1 MSKMMRIALLVLVVF
16 LSTLSTTAFAAL
28 SGAELDRIITTI
40 ENAITTA
47 SDRHDAGKIVAGT
60 PYVAKVTDKV
70 SLAFSKEHFD
80 ADLAKALKVYN
91 NLVAHRT
98 KLNSSKTVNA
108 NIKSAP
114 TRKEPTGRLGNL
126 MRAEQK
132 TNRLQPKAG
141 KVPVQNY
148 DVYQDYQKN
157 HMAKINAENRAAE
170 VDMQRVIAE
179 RRSAE
184 NELLQR
190 KQRKQQIQAQAMKWQ
205 GELDRQAS
213 ASSRAAA
220 KWEQEHSF
228 GAYARRFLGSVLQTT
243 VGSFTTALLTPITAN
258 MANQAVAQLFPN
270 APAGNIA
277 TQAGATATQAAGS
290 SVAGNAGTAAGQAAG
305 SAVSGQGGATPPV
318 NPDDIYVPGF

>member
-1 MSKMMRIALLVLVVF
+1 M
-16 LSTLSTTAFAAL
+16 
-28 SGAELDRIITTI
+28 
-40 ENAITTA
+40 
-47 SDRHDAGKIVAGT
+47 
-60 PYVAKVTDKV
+60 
-70 SLAFSKEHFD
+70 SLAFRKEHFD
-80 ADLAKALKVYN
+80 DDLAKALTVYN

-98 KLNSSKTVNA
+98 KMNSAKAVKTSA
-108 NIKSAP
+108 KSAP
-114 TRKEPTGRLGNL
+114 ARKKPAGRLGNL

-132 TNRLQPKAG
+132 TNRLQPKTGNVA
-141 KVPVQNY
+141 VQNY

-157 HMAKINAENRAAE
+157 HRAKLAAENRAAE

-179 RRSAE
+179 RRGAE
-184 NELLQR
+184 NELLQQ
-190 KQRKQQIQAQAMKWQ
+190 KQRKQQFQAQAMKWQ

-290 SVAGNAGTAAGQAAG
+290 SVAGSAGAAAGQAAAG
-305 SAVSGQGGATPPV
+305 AASGQGATAPPV
-318 NPDDIYVPGF
+318 NPGDIYVPGF